1 MDTKMV
7 AIDVLPE
14 LGKSYIVF
22 VPIPI
27 ISYVDMEEQINNWIN
42 DNLINV
48 QCWAIKNCSF
58 V

>member
-22 VPIPI
+22 VPIS
-27 ISYVDMEEQINNWIN
+27 SYVDMEEQISNWIN